1 MIMGGGRTSVDVA
14 NGRPDYMT
22 MKIIEQ
28 NEERCLRL
36 SELLDDDEVRIIQGD
51 GRDTRLLL
59 EEGIRDMQAFAAL
72 TPETETNILACL
84 AAKRMG
90 VRKTVALVENME
102 YVTLAEKLDIGTI
115 INKKMIAASHIY
127 QIMLNTDVANVKCLT
142 IANADVAEFIASEG
156 SLVTKSLVKDLRL
169 PQGVTLGGLVRD
181 GEGQLVGGNTQIQA
195 GDSVVVFCMS
205 SLIKKLE
212 RYFGKPTTVIDSII
226 QTFR

>member
-1 MIMGGGRTSVDVA
+1 
-14 NGRPDYMT
+14 
-22 MKIIEQ
+22 
-28 NEERCLRL
+28 
-36 SELLDDDEVRIIQGD
+36 
-51 GRDTRLLL
+51 
-59 EEGIRDMQAFAAL
+59 
-72 TPETETNILACL
+72 
-84 AAKRMG
+84 
-90 VRKTVALVENME
+90 
-102 YVTLAEKLDIGTI
+102 
-115 INKKMIAASHIY
+115 MIAASHIY